1 MSTENHKK
9 DKASNL
15 SNKLSHNK
23 LSHNKNIEKII
34 SHRFQFSVL
43 LYIETWK

>member
-1 MSTENHKK
+1 MSMDNHKK

-23 LSHNKNIEKII
+23 NIEKKKEREED
-34 SHRFQFSVL
+34 H
-43 LYIETWK
+43 